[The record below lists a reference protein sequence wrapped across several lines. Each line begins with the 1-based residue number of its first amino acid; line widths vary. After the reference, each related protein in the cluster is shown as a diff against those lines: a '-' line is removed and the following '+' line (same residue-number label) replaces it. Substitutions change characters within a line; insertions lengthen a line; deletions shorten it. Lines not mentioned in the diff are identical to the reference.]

1 MTTEFC
7 LRFFYI
13 SACDPGFFG
22 MNCNTK
28 CPPTRYG
35 VKCSLECKCSEQDCH
50 HVNGC
55 TQTSKG
61 ICLLIHISF
70 KKPGKNVSHPHNT
83 YVYDSV

>member
-1 MTTEFC
+1 
-7 LRFFYI
+7 
-13 SACDPGFFG
+13 

-35 VKCSLECKCSEQDCH
+35 VKCLLECKCSEQDCH

-61 ICLLIHISF
+61 ICLLIHIRF
-70 KKPGKNVSHPHNT
+70 KKPGKNVSQPHNT